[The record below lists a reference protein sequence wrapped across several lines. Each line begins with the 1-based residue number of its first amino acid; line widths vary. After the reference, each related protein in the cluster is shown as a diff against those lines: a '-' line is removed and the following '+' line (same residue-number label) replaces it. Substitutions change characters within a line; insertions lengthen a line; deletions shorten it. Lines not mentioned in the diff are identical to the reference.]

1 MIVKHYTDVPA
12 APAVEGQDITIRW
25 LISRPEG
32 APNFA
37 MRLFELQPGASS
49 PHHRHAEEHEVF
61 ILAGQG
67 QVEEDGRF
75 HPIAAGD
82 FVFVPPDE
90 THQFTN
96 TGQEVLRF
104 ICVIPL

>member
-1 MIVKHYTDVPA
+1 MIVKHYTDVPS
-12 APAVEGQDITIRW
+12 APVTEAPGISIRW

-49 PHHRHAEEHEVF
+49 PHHHHGEEHEVF
-61 ILAGQG
+61 ILAGEG
-67 QVEEDGRF
+67 HVEGKGGLR
-75 HPIAAGD
+75 PVKAGD

-90 THQFTN
+90 MHQFNN
-96 TGQEVLRF
+96 TGQDILRF
-104 ICVIPL
+104 ICLIPL